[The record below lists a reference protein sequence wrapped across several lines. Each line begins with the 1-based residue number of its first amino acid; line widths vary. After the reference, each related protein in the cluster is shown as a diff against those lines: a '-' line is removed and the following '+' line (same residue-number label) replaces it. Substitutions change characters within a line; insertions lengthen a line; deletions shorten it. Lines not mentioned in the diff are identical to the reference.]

1 MAEQRPRPFLAVAPP
16 PSSRVTSKVWYVIA
30 GGLFVIALA
39 LAMTGIA
46 QFRSTIEDMR
56 RVAMP
61 GRADIVL
68 PAGPST
74 LYVERRT
81 LVEGGAIE
89 APADLAP
96 RCAVT
101 DPEGKPVPLQP
112 AAAHVS
118 YDFDGFAGVGAFD
131 LSVEAAGT
139 YALSCEAPARFGVAV
154 GYGVGTWIVVSLV
167 SGIIPA
173 LGGVIVFLVV
183 MVKRRRQ
190 LRRMAAAGETPAP

>member
-1 MAEQRPRPFLAVAPP
+1 VPERPRPVLAVAPP
-16 PSSRVTSKVWYVIA
+16 PSSRITSKVWYVIA

-39 LAMTGIA
+39 LALTGIA

-81 LVEGGAIE
+81 LVDGGAIE
-89 APADLAP
+89 SPAGLEP
-96 RCAVT
+96 RCVVT
-101 DPEGKPVPLQP
+101 DPAGRPVRLEP
-112 AAAHVS
+112 AASRVS
-118 YDFDGFAGVGAFD
+118 YDFDGFAGAGAFD
-131 LSVEAAGT
+131 LHVEAAGT
-139 YALSCEAPARFGVAV
+139 YALTCEAPGRFGVAV

-167 SGIIPA
+167 SGIFPA
-173 LGGVIVFLVV
+173 LGGVILFLVV
-183 MVKRRRQ
+183 MIKRRRQ
-190 LRRMAAAGETPAP
+190 LRRMAAAGTTPAP